1 MYSAALLTGSC
12 RSVKGRLRARR
23 DTLIA
28 VETLGKTLLAAAVV
42 LALAGALI
50 LLLARFG
57 IGRLPGD
64 IVIRRG
70 NFTLYAPIGLM
81 LLASILLTILLNL
94 LRR

>member
-1 MYSAALLTGSC
+1 M
-12 RSVKGRLRARR
+12 
-23 DTLIA
+23 
-28 VETLGKTLLAAAVV
+28 ETLGKALLVAGIV
-42 LALAGALI
+42 LLVAGACA

-81 LLASILLTILLNL
+81 ILASIVFTILLNV

>member
-1 MYSAALLTGSC
+1 M
-12 RSVKGRLRARR
+12 
-23 DTLIA
+23 
-28 VETLGKTLLAAAVV
+28 ETLGKALLVAGIV
-42 LALAGALI
+42 LLVAGACA

-81 LLASILLTILLNL
+81 ILASIVLTILLNV